1 MLYASILVHDQ
12 PLIGINHALNKT
24 LMCMHCI
31 LLLLILLFYV
41 YESYNC
47 IIQDANLEVLFKQYR
62 H

>member
-1 MLYASILVHDQ
+1 MLDASILVHDQ

-47 IIQDANLEVLFKQYR
+47 II
-62 H
+62 

>member
-31 LLLLILLFYV
+31 LFLLILLFYV

-47 IIQDANLEVLFKQYR
+47 ACIMYDANLEVLF
-62 H
+62 